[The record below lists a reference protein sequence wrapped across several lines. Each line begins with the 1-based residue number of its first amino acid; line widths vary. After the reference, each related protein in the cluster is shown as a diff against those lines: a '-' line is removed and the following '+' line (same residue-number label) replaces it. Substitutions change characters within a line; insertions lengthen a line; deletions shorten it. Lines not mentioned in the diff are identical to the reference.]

1 MFVSQHDSKRRVSP
15 PDYEDPPPYS
25 DGRYLMVSRRLM
37 VVLTLVVMILLS
49 LIVALLIKHSQQLK
63 LINNNQNCFK
73 LRSGIVSQLR
83 ARQQ

>member
-1 MFVSQHDSKRRVSP
+1 MA
-15 PDYEDPPPYS
+15 
-25 DGRYLMVSRRLM
+25 
-37 VVLTLVVMILLS
+37 VLTLVVMILLS